1 MFGSAIFD
9 GLAPGLIQGLRRHAL
24 EPLGSPNLAQS
35 VLRLRPR
42 HSARPVVALI
52 DWTAHFERV
61 DLAALE
67 IDCCLDAGLS
77 DLPPGLE
84 PALAGSEDGVTAAL
98 TTLTAYRRN
107 VAQDFLDWTVRRGPR
122 LSEDHRVIL
131 RQAMQEALANA
142 VLHGNLGLRN
152 LQSVSVES
160 YSDYL
165 GLIQER
171 LGARLYAGRPVVL
184 AARWRDRHL
193 TIAVEDSGRGFD
205 LARSMKPVPATARGG
220 RGLAIIHGLADRVRL
235 FNEGRRIEMDFALD
249 QDSTA

>member
-24 EPLGSPNLAQS
+24 EPFGGPDLAQS
-35 VLRLRPR
+35 VRRLRPR
-42 HSARPVVALI
+42 RASRPVVALI
-52 DWTAHFERV
+52 DWTAHFEPV
-61 DLAALE
+61 DLAALD
-67 IDCCLDAGLS
+67 IDCCLDTGLS
-77 DLPPGLE
+77 DMPPSLE
-84 PALAGSEDGVTAAL
+84 AALAGTENGVTAAL
-98 TTLTAYRRN
+98 TTMTAYRRD
-107 VAQDFLDWTVRRGPR
+107 VAQNVLDWTDRRGPR
-122 LSEDHRVIL
+122 LSEEHRVIL

-160 YSDYL
+160 YADYL

-171 LGARLYAGRPVVL
+171 LGARHYAGRPVVI

-249 QDSTA
+249 RDRPA